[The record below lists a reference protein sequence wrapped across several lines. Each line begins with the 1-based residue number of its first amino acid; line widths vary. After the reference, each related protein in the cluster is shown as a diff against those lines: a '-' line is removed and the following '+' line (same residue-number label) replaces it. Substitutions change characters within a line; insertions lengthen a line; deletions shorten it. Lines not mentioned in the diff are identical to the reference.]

1 MRRSGC
7 NDNSTNYYYL
17 EVQRGE
23 EGEILLDFKRGNG
36 IMFAKLVTK
45 SNNAYDYR
53 AWRGKVVLP
62 IENDND
68 NDLEYNPI
76 TQKIRYSSS

>member
-1 MRRSGC
+1 MRRRGS

-45 SNNAYDYR
+45 SNNTYDYR

-62 IENDND
+62 
-68 NDLEYNPI
+68 
-76 TQKIRYSSS
+76 T